1 MNAFVQSEISDYR
14 ANIHTFLN
22 TLISPLDA
30 NSHIVHTGSDQ
41 ISPHVDVNCHVLPS
55 GIDQIWDITGG
66 YDHPQPGSRLLQYGK
81 GNPLNPR
88 YRTGKI

>member
-22 TLISPLDA
+22 TLNSPLDA
-30 NSHIVHTGSDQ
+30 NSHVLHTGSDQ
-41 ISPHVDVNCHVLPS
+41 ISSPTDVNSHVLPS
-55 GIDQIWDITGG
+55 GGIDQIWDIAGG

-81 GNPLNPR
+81 G
-88 YRTGKI
+88 IH